1 MAEKS
6 EWTFLSN
13 HGHVLVCLSRNPQAR
28 LRDLAEEVGI
38 TERRVASI
46 ISDLEEGQIVRVT
59 KVGRRN
65 EYTINARAKL
75 RHSVESAKT
84 VGELIRA
91 LG

>member
-1 MAEKS
+1 MADKS

-13 HGHVLVCLSRNPQAR
+13 HGHVLVCLSRNPHSR
-28 LRDLAEEVGI
+28 LRDLADEVGI

-46 ISDLEEGQIVRVT
+46 IADLEEGGIVQVT

-65 EYTINARAKL
+65 EYTINSRAKL
-75 RHSVESAKT
+75 RHAVESAKT